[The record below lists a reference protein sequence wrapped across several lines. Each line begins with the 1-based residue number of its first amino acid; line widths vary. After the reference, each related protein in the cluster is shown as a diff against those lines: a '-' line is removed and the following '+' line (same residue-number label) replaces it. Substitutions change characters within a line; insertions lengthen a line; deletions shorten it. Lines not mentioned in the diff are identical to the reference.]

1 MISLVAAVI
10 GLAATGLGAV
20 VGARAARFGAE
31 RNAETVRRQVQDQ
44 GVVEHGH
51 WLRQQRLNTY
61 ETFLEAWDECLRIT
75 QTSPEVHDPDSTGLE
90 DLKEA
95 AGRMAE
101 RARRI
106 ALLGPEEVTRAA
118 EELTETMQEDVAV
131 STRFIEVAQAA
142 IAAVDSRLVPS
153 EAVAEATEEYRR
165 RTEKLTALM
174 HGYRD
179 QGRSLRDLDGH
190 PVLGEMM
197 RSIEQ
202 YRQASRGSG
211 STQGERRAAVRSLRR
226 GIDDGGC
233 PHAQQGSTGTQSGTF
248 HERRTEDTRH
258 TTHVRVAVRSGDEG
272 WRQCPQPSESVI
284 P

>member
-1 MISLVAAVI
+1 VKDFVIPLVVAVI
-10 GLAATGLGAV
+10 GLAATGLGAI

-44 GVVEHGH
+44 GAVEHGH

-61 ETFLEAWDECLRIT
+61 ESFLEAWDECLRIT
-75 QTSPEVHDPDSTGLE
+75 QASAEAHDPDSTGLE
-90 DLKEA
+90 DLREA

-142 IAAVDSRLVPS
+142 VAAVDGRPVPA
-153 EAVAEATEEYRR
+153 EAMADATEEYRQ
-165 RTEKLTALM
+165 RTEELAELM
-174 HGYRD
+174 RAYRD
-179 QGRSLRDLDGH
+179 QGRSLRDLEGH
-190 PVLGEMM
+190 PLLGEMM

-202 YRQASRGSG
+202 YRQASREARGALQENVEQLSVT
-211 STQGERRAAVRSLRR
+211 SDEASAMVDVLTRNKEARELSRERFTSAVRKTL
-226 GIDDGGC
+226 
-233 PHAQQGSTGTQSGTF
+233 GT
-248 HERRTEDTRH
+248 
-258 TTHVRVAVRSGDEG
+258 
-272 WRQCPQPSESVI
+272 PPISE
-284 P
+284 